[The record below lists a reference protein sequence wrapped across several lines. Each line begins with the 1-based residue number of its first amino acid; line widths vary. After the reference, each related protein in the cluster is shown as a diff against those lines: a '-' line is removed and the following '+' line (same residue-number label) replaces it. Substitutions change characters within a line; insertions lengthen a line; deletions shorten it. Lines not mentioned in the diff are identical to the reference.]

1 MEWFLMELQVSKEEF
16 VTGFEQVRALRDQ
29 AVCEAPLTHLTLG
42 RGEQPTVSS
51 KSETD
56 LAGDAVFR
64 LNSILM
70 KLEMPAE
77 SGSSRQL
84 LLEQK
89 REFEIEVSLLLK
101 APWCT
106 ICLFLIWCVF
116 KVKTAAKLRKT
127 QEKARWE
134 AMQCHEKGHKQ
145 GARSKVVHD
154 PAKELRRL
162 EAIDAREQVG
172 CVRREI
178 HSETCIQWMDVHC
191 FHQSALLD
199 RIGTFTTR
207 S

>member
-1 MEWFLMELQVSKEEF
+1 MELQVSKEEL
-16 VTGFEQVRALRDQ
+16 VTGLEQVRALRGQ
-29 AVCEAPLTHLTLG
+29 AVCEAPLTDLTLG
-42 RGEQPTVSS
+42 RDEQPTVSS
-51 KSETD
+51 RSETD

-89 REFEIEVSLLLK
+89 RELEIEVSLLLI
-101 APWCT
+101 APSCT
-106 ICLFLIWCVF
+106 TCLFLIWCVF
-116 KVKTAAKLRKT
+116 KVKTAARKT

-134 AMQCHEKGHKQ
+134 AMQCHKKEHKQ
-145 GARSKVVHD
+145 EARSKVVHD

-178 HSETCIQWMDVHC
+178 QSETCIQWRDVHC
-191 FHQSALLD
+191 LDQSALLD
-199 RIGTFTTR
+199 
-207 S
+207 